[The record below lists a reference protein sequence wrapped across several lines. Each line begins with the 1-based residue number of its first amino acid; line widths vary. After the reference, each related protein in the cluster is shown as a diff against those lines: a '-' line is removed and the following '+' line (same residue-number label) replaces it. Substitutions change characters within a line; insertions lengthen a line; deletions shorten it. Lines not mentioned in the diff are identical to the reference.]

1 MIHIAA
7 MALLALSLNQTPNTG
22 RAKAKFPPRTEKPR
36 PPPPQQPTPETPA
49 PSQPDAEAPSPQFPS
64 QPPPFQEEP
73 YLAVIRSHSPQ
84 IESCFARARA
94 WSPAVQGEVVV
105 EWGISPGGNVF
116 GATVA
121 SNTTGNSDLAS
132 CVLQEVKT
140 WIFRASDSS
149 YPTHVRHPFRFQSS

>member
-1 MIHIAA
+1 MIHVAA
-7 MALLALSLNQTPNTG
+7 MALLALSLNQVPNTG

-36 PPPPQQPTPETPA
+36 PPPPQQPTPDTPA
-49 PSQPDAEAPSPQFPS
+49 PSQPHDDAPPPQLPS

-84 IESCFARARA
+84 IESCYARARA
-94 WSPAVQGEVVV
+94 WSPAVQGEVIV
-105 EWGISPGGNVF
+105 EWDISPGGNVF
-116 GATVA
+116 GATVT
-121 SNTTGNSDLAS
+121 SNTTGNSELAS
-132 CVLQEVKT
+132 CVLQEVKS